1 MLKWTIIGSAVVLAL
16 IIIAGVVV
24 YMLVPGIRA
33 PEPESTAKYFPE
45 DVLTY
50 GWMTLSPGFG
60 QGRHMVDTWER
71 FDEIQEFRDAVN
83 EFLDD
88 LEKETGIDF
97 KDEVLPWLGPDM
109 SFAVLDTKD
118 FESVDAVAILS
129 VQDHDGATDF
139 LVLQRRVVW

>member
-24 YMLVPGIRA
+24 YMLVPGIRP

-60 QGRHMVDTWER
+60 QGRHMVDT
-71 FDEIQEFRDAVN
+71 
-83 EFLDD
+83 
-88 LEKETGIDF
+88 
-97 KDEVLPWLGPDM
+97 
-109 SFAVLDTKD
+109 
-118 FESVDAVAILS
+118 
-129 VQDHDGATDF
+129 
-139 LVLQRRVVW
+139 